1 MPLAGLSD
9 GTVTKAARK
18 RVEEALKALDEIPM
32 IDDKHIAV
40 PWPIAAR
47 PKLDSEVWQDSE
59 IKDVKIEDLT
69 ASQNKLK
76 KKRVDEF
83 IRTQG
88 APEEGHRALPNVYAI
103 DGRNVIVDGHHRLA
117 ALWLLGAEVAN
128 IWFLED

>member
-1 MPLAGLSD
+1 MPLVGLSD

-18 RVEEALKALDEIPM
+18 RVAEALKALDGIPM
-32 IDDKHIAV
+32 VDDKHIAV
-40 PWPIAAR
+40 PWPIYPR
-47 PKLDSEVWQDSE
+47 PKRDSEVWQDSA
-59 IKDVKIEDLT
+59 IKNLNIEDLT
-69 ASQNKLK
+69 ASQHKLQ
-76 KKRVDEF
+76 KKRVKEF